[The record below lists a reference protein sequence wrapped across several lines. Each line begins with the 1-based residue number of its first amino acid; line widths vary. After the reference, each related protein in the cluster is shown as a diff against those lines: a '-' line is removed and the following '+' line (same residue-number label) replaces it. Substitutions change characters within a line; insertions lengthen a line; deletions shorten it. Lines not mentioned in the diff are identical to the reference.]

1 MYSEQLEA
9 ALNAL
14 VDQVRESEQCRN
26 YREKFDVVNSDEGAM
41 DCIGRIRELNM
52 KVGQMSEEE
61 YERESEN
68 ISARMEELCS
78 DSRVSDFILAEV
90 EFSRMYQYITDR
102 IVSLLDE

>member
-1 MYSEQLEA
+1 MYSEQLES

-26 YREKFDVVNSDEGAM
+26 YREKFDVVNSDESAM

-52 KVGQMSEEE
+52 KVQQMSEEE

-90 EFSRMYQYITDR
+90 DFSRMYQYITDR